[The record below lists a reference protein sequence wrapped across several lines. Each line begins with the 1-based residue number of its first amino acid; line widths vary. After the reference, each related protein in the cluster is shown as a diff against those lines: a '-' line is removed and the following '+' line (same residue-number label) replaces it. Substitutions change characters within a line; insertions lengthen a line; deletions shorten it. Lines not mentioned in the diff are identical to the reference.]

1 LMSAQLSSVV
11 FERCD
16 MTGIDLSRVTFERC
30 ELHECTLDGAR
41 GLTTLKG
48 VSMRWVDIVEL
59 APLLAGAFGVHVID
73 EP

>member
-1 LMSAQLSSVV
+1 MDPCACKDGQVRNGSRSAQH
-11 FERCD
+11 
-16 MTGIDLSRVTFERC
+16 C

-73 EP
+73 ET